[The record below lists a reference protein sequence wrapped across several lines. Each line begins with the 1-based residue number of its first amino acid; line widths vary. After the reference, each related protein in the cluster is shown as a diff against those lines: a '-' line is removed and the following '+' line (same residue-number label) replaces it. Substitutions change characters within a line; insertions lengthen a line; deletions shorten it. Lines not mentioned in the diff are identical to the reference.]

1 MIVIAN
7 ELEKYILVYEA
18 FDNKDFWRF
27 QPNGGLG
34 CHKYSMLTGQEKKT
48 HKAANKMVTAII

>member
-1 MIVIAN
+1 MIAIAD

-34 CHKYSMLTGQEKKT
+34 CHKYSTLTG
-48 HKAANKMVTAII
+48 